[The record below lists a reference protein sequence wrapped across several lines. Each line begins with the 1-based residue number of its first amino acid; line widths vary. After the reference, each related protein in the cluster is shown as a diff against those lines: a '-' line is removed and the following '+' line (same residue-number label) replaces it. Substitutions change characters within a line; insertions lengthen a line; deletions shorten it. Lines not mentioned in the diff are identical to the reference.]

1 MSGDRRLPPCVAL
14 LAAPLRCVL
23 PVVLLVLIG
32 LAACGKKGPPEPP
45 GPPEKVTYPRIYPTR

>member
-1 MSGDRRLPPCVAL
+1 MPVRRGLPVLLPLLL
-14 LAAPLRCVL
+14 LAFV
-23 PVVLLVLIG
+23 G